1 MNTIENIITAK
12 EYSLQDILSNK
23 KYTVDFF
30 QRDYNWTEENIKQL
44 VFDLTEAFYTNYR
57 PGDDENSIDR
67 YNTYYMGPIVLC
79 EKDGIDSIVDG
90 QQRITSLTLLLI
102 YLKHKTESFMQDFAN
117 EMIYSTKRG
126 IKSFNIQIPERET
139 CLSELFEHG
148 TFSAKEDDDFSV
160 KNMAARYIDI
170 GNAFPEEIT
179 DEALK
184 LFVYWLY
191 EKVILVKIT
200 ATSDKNAYMIF
211 ETMNDR
217 GLSLS
222 STDMLKGF
230 ILSKYNDSK
239 LRKTREDKWKK
250 NMQDL
255 FVYGKGTDYQFFQ
268 AWLRSQFA
276 VTIRQSKAGSVN
288 QDFEIIGERFHY
300 WFRENYEK
308 GLLQNAI
315 NGSIETFMDTNYS
328 FYLKYYLLI
337 KESELNFNKK
347 LEHVYY
353 IHCWGIAESLKFP
366 LLLASLSITDSDET
380 CFQKIDLVAKFIDCF
395 CVRRSVNF
403 RLFSAASI
411 RYTMN
416 NLVKEIRNKPV
427 DDLKTILQNELD
439 KEIANNKVTFET
451 ISNFRLHQKNYW
463 FVKYYLARITSFI
476 EIQTG
481 SPSDFSNYI
490 YNQNC
495 KPFEIEHI
503 WCDHIEQHSDEFTQI
518 TEFEDWRNKIGDL
531 LLLQNGSN
539 QSYGDLPYSEKVPHY
554 LKENIL
560 ARSLCSDTYEHN
572 PNFVNFVQK
581 EKLSFK
587 SHPEFQKK
595 DILDRCELYKQISEK
610 IWGEI

>member
-1 MNTIENIITAK
+1 MNSIENIITAK

-30 QRDYNWTEENIKQL
+30 QREYSWTEENIKQL
-44 VFDLTEAFYTNYR
+44 VFDLTEAFYANYR
-57 PGDDENSIDR
+57 PGDNTNSIDR

-79 EKDGIDSIVDG
+79 EKDGNSSIVDG

-102 YLKHKTESFMQDFAN
+102 YLKHKTERIMPDFDN
-117 EMIYSTKRG
+117 QLIYSTKRG
-126 IKSFNIQIPERET
+126 EKSFNIQIPEREN
-139 CLSELFEHG
+139 CLKELFDNG
-148 TFSAKEDDDFSV
+148 TYSVKDDDDFSV

-170 GNAFPEEIT
+170 SNAFPEEFT
-179 DEALK
+179 DDALK

-230 ILSKYNDSK
+230 ILSKYDDPE
-239 LRKTREDKWKK
+239 LRKIRENKWKK
-250 NMQDL
+250 DMQDL
-255 FVYGKGTDYQFFQ
+255 FLYGKGTDYQFFQ
-268 AWLRSQFA
+268 SWLRSQFA

-308 GLLQNAI
+308 GLLKEAI
-315 NGSIETFMDTNYS
+315 NGRMDTFMDTNYS

-337 KESELNFNKK
+337 KQSELTFNKD
-347 LEHVYY
+347 LAHVYY
-353 IHCWGIAESLKFP
+353 THCWGIAESLKFP
-366 LLLASLSITDSDET
+366 LLLAPLSITDSDET
-380 CFQKIDLVAKFIDCF
+380 CIQKIDMVAKFIDCF

-416 NLVKEIRNKPV
+416 NLVKDIRNKSFE
-427 DDLKTILQNELD
+427 DLRNILQNELD
-439 KEIANNKVTFET
+439 KEIENNNVTFDM

-463 FVKYYLARITSFI
+463 FVKYYLARITSFV
-476 EIQTG
+476 EEQTG
-481 SPSDFSNYI
+481 MPLSFSDYI
-490 YNQNC
+490 YNPNC

-503 WCDHIEQHSDEFTQI
+503 WCDHIEQHTDEFSQVN
-518 TEFEDWRNKIGDL
+518 EFEEWRNKIGDL
-531 LLLQNGSN
+531 VLLQNGSN
-539 QSYGDLPYSEKVPHY
+539 QSYSDLPYTDKVPHY

-560 ARSLCSDTYEHN
+560 AKSLCADTYEHN
-572 PNFVNFVQK
+572 PNFMHFIER
-581 EKLSFK
+581 EKLSFTSK
-587 SHPEFQKK
+587 IVFKK
-595 DILDRCELYKQISEK
+595 NDILDRCELYRQISEK